1 MRFIFNLSNDE
12 LYKNLNY
19 TEHNNLDSG
28 IDDVIYELGRDGSWL
43 SLDKY
48 YNHIRNLALE
58 DKIAIF
64 CEDVKSVNIFKRIGN
79 ILKENDMY
87 IDTLYLTNIK
97 NFMSSND
104 ILLYRKTI
112 SYLCDNET
120 LLIEVDEKLKIT
132 INNIQFV

>member
-1 MRFIFNLSNDE
+1 
-12 LYKNLNY
+12 
-19 TEHNNLDSG
+19 
-28 IDDVIYELGRDGSWL
+28 
-43 SLDKY
+43 
-48 YNHIRNLALE
+48 
-58 DKIAIF
+58 
-64 CEDVKSVNIFKRIGN
+64 
-79 ILKENDMY
+79 MY